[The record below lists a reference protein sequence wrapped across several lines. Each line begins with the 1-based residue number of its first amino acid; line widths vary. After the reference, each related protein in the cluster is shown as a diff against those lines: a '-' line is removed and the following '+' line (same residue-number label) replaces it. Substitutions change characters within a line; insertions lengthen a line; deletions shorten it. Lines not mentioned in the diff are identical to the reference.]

1 VGWEAEVSPKSLL
14 LQAVRQKARAR
25 RLSPRT
31 ERVYVGWIR
40 RFIRLHGVRHPAEL
54 GEAEVAAFLNHL
66 AVERRVASSTQTQAL
81 CALLFLYSHVLERP
95 LGRIKDFNWA
105 QSRAR
110 VPVVLTRDEVER
122 VLREL
127 KGTPWLVA
135 MLLYGSGLR
144 LLECVQLRVK
154 DVDRA
159 RGEIRVRD
167 TKGGRPRVTVLPS
180 ALREPLGGHL
190 EAVRRLHEE
199 DLARGACVT
208 LPGALAVKYPRAPR
222 EWVWQWVFPAT
233 RLHIDR
239 RTGERWRH
247 HLHESVIQRAMREA
261 VKRSGIGKRASC
273 HTLRHS
279 FATHLLE
286 GATISGRSRSCWVTK
301 T

>member
-1 VGWEAEVSPKSLL
+1 M
-14 LQAVRQKARAR
+14 
-25 RLSPRT
+25 
-31 ERVYVGWIR
+31 
-40 RFIRLHGVRHPAEL
+40 
-54 GEAEVAAFLNHL
+54 AAFLNHL

-167 TKGGRPRVTVLPS
+167 TNGGRPRVTVLPS

-222 EWVWQWVFPAT
+222 EWVWQWVFPPRGCTSTEGRVSGGGITCTRASSSARCGRPSSGAGSASERVAT
-233 RLHIDR
+233 PYAIRLR
-239 RTGERWRH
+239 RTCWR
-247 HLHESVIQRAMREA
+247 
-261 VKRSGIGKRASC
+261 
-273 HTLRHS
+273 
-279 FATHLLE
+279 